1 MFQNVNET
9 GGGTPPELLSEGPT
23 AAPPQTIAPAQSGRG
38 APAQLL
44 QKARV
49 KTPVIISMHEQD
61 NVAIRLLVLYVASW
75 SYALGIVG
83 VVSSLVWWLVEWRG
97 GQATQT
103 ALKPYFHA
111 EPRRR
116 YFEEPEGP
124 QFLPPDVALVPSRL
138 SRRRK

>member
-1 MFQNVNET
+1 MNLNTDANGFSHTVKWLL
-9 GGGTPPELLSEGPT
+9 GGAVLLLLSADALALFAKQG
-23 AAPPQTIAPAQSGRG
+23 
-38 APAQLL
+38 L
-44 QKARV
+44 
-49 KTPVIISMHEQD
+49 EQD

-97 GQATQT
+97 GQAAQT